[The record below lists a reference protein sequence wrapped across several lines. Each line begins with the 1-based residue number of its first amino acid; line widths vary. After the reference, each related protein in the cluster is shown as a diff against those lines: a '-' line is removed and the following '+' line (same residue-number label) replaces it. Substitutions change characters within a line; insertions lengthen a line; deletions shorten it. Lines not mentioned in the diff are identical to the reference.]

1 MGSCRKM
8 WSLAVAAGL
17 ALSALGPAWAQPAA
31 KLPAAIKAKGEVI
44 VGIEGLFAPMEFK
57 NPGSNDLIGFDVDL
71 AKAIGKTLGVKVVFD
86 DQKFDQLINSVT
98 TQRVDFVISA
108 ISDSKARQKTLDFID
123 YFKSGTQVYTT
134 KAYAG
139 SIKSLDD
146 LSGKTFAIQAS
157 TDFFPTIQRWSKEA
171 LEAKGK
177 PGVTI
182 LPVDSEANAR
192 LQVVQGRAQ
201 ASAISPEVLGWL
213 MKQQPGKF
221 VPARDAQIDPLRD
234 HVPQGQHRTAR
245 RGPRR
250 PGQAVQGRD
259 LPQDPGRVEA
269 GAVRGGQAHHQR
281 RDPVGPLHTPNP
293 DCGG

>member
-17 ALSALGPAWAQPAA
+17 ALSALGQAWAQPAA

-108 ISDSKARQKTLDFID
+108 ISDSKTRQKTLDFID

-221 VPARDAQIDPLRD
+221 VPVGEMLESNPYGIMFRKDDTGLRDAVHAALAKLFKDGTYHKIL
-234 HVPQGQHRTAR
+234 AEWKLELC
-245 RGPRR
+245 
-250 PGQAVQGRD
+250 AVD
-259 LPQDPGRVEA
+259 KPTIN
-269 GAVRGGQAHHQR
+269 GATQ
-281 RDPVGPLHTPNP
+281 
-293 DCGG
+293 